1 MSYVRVLALTRMV
14 LQASDC
20 IPLHKAALALDYT
33 LLHMVLAPDCAL
45 PRMFLPLVRAKELV
59 KALPFYM
66 ALARA

>member
-1 MSYVRVLALTRMV
+1 MV
-14 LQASDC
+14 VQAPDC

-45 PRMFLPLVRAKELV
+45 PRMFLLLIQAKELV